1 MASVPRLRVFAG
13 PNGSG
18 KSTLKD
24 VLPADWLGV
33 YVNADDIERTLRL
46 DGFLRLSAYAIQT
59 TQQEL
64 VDFLSRSTLLN
75 SVGLKGDVGRM
86 YLENDCIVLR
96 NLTVNSYHASVLA
109 DFIRHQ
115 LLRSGLTM
123 TFETVMSSRDKIE
136 FIRKAQKVGYRTYL
150 YFVATEDPLINISRV
165 SHRVKTG
172 GHDVPSDKVIARYA
186 RSLDLL
192 FDAISCTDRA
202 YVFDNSGDQRVWIA
216 EVTDGLVLEAKTD
229 AMPHWFM
236 HALWDRF

>member
-1 MASVPRLRVFAG
+1 MASGPRLRVFAG

-33 YVNADDIERTLRL
+33 YVNADDIEKTLRL
-46 DGFLRLSAYAIQT
+46 DGILRLSAYAIYP
-59 TQQEL
+59 TQKEL
-64 VDFLSRSTLLN
+64 VNFLSRSTLLN
-75 SVGLKGDVGRM
+75 SVGLKGDVGEI
-86 YLENDCIVLR
+86 YLEKECIVLR
-96 NLTVNSYHASVLA
+96 HLTVNSYHASVLA

-115 LLRSGLTM
+115 VLRSGLSM
-123 TFETVMSSRDKIE
+123 TFETVMSSPDKIA
-136 FIRKAQKVGYRTYL
+136 FIRKAQIAGYRTYL

-192 FDAISCTDRA
+192 FDAIACTNRA

-216 EVTDGLVLEAKTD
+216 EVTDGQVLELKTD
-229 AMPHWFM
+229 NMPYWFM
-236 HALWDRF
+236 HAVLDRF